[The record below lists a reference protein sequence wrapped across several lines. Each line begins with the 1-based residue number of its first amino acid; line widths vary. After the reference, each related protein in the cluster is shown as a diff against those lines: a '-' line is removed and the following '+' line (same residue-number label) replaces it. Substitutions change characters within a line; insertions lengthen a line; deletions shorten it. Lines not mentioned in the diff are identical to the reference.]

1 MVKYLS
7 FNNSAKIVALIILLQ
22 ATVTSQN
29 LSIASFS
36 RLGFGARGIS
46 MGNAMGS
53 VTEGEVNGYYN
64 PAVLPFVNLKRGTLT
79 VGFLSLDRTLD
90 FMHYTQSLYPTAGFS
105 LFLIRAGVENID
117 LRDVDGFH
125 IENFKTSEY
134 MFGFSFSNKLTQRFS
149 IGLSLKFY
157 YSEIYHDFN
166 ARTLG
171 VDFGFVFKLNN
182 NLSLGAVVQD
192 LNAKYRWDSTN
203 LYGEKGHLVVERFPV
218 TKGISTSYKLK
229 DILLLSF
236 DFNLVESQKRIN
248 LGVETYPIGR
258 NLFLRGGFE
267 MFNNPSL
274 SFGLGLQ
281 RKLGKFIISLD
292 YAYRYEINVPISSL
306 QFLSIGI
313 EI

>member
-1 MVKYLS
+1 MAKYSLFNSIKIFLMTVLFQSMV
-7 FNNSAKIVALIILLQ
+7 N
-22 ATVTSQN
+22 SQN

-46 MGNAMGS
+46 LGNAMGA
-53 VTEGEVNGYYN
+53 VIEGEVNGYYN

-90 FMHYTQSLYPTAGFS
+90 FVHYTQSLYPTAGFS
-105 LFLIRAGVENID
+105 FFLIRAGVKNID

-134 MFGFSFSNKLTQRFS
+134 MFGFSFSNKLTQKFS

-171 VDFGFVFKLNN
+171 VDFGFIFKLHD
-182 NLSLGAVVQD
+182 NLFFGFVLQD

-203 LYGEKGHLVVERFPV
+203 LYGEKGHLVIERFPI
-218 TKGISTSYKLK
+218 TKKISTFYKLK
-229 DILLLSF
+229 DKILLSF
-236 DFNLVESQKRIN
+236 DFSFVEKQKRIN
-248 LGVETYPIGR
+248 LGLETYPIGR
-258 NLFLRGGFE
+258 NLSLRGGFD
-267 MFNNPSL
+267 MFNTPSL
-274 SFGLGLQ
+274 SLGFGLR
-281 RKLGKFIISLD
+281 RKISKVIISFD
-292 YAYRYEINVPISSL
+292 YAYKYEVNVPFASV
-306 QFLSIGI
+306 QFLSIGV

>member
-1 MVKYLS
+1 MAKYSLFNSVK
-7 FNNSAKIVALIILLQ
+7 IILMLVLFQ
-22 ATVTSQN
+22 SIVISQN
-29 LSIASFS
+29 LSVASFS

-46 MGNAMGS
+46 LGNAMGA
-53 VTEGEVNGYYN
+53 VTEGEVTGYYN

-90 FMHYTQSLYPTAGFS
+90 FVHYTQSLYPTAGFS
-105 LFLIRAGVENID
+105 FFLIRAGVKNID

-134 MFGFSFSNKLTQRFS
+134 MFGFSFSNKLNQRFS
-149 IGLSLKFY
+149 VGLSLKFY

-171 VDFGFVFKLNN
+171 VDFGFIFKLHG
-182 NLSLGAVVQD
+182 NLFFGFVLQD

-203 LYGEKGHLVVERFPV
+203 LYGEKGHLVIERFPI
-218 TKGISTSYKLK
+218 TKKISTFYKLK
-229 DILLLSF
+229 DIILLSF
-236 DFNLVESQKRIN
+236 DFSFVEKQKRIN
-248 LGVETYPIGR
+248 FGLETYPIGR
-258 NLFLRGGFE
+258 NLSLRSGFD

-274 SFGLGLQ
+274 SLGFGLR
-281 RKLGKFIISLD
+281 RKFSKVIISFD
-292 YAYRYEINVPISSL
+292 YAYKYEVNVPLSSV
-306 QFLSIGI
+306 QFFSIGV